1 MSEAASSGPGRD
13 DAATTP
19 ADEPSD
25 VDELRD
31 EIAEVRE
38 ELGDTVEAI
47 AEKVDVKAQAK
58 QKVED
63 TKQQAQ
69 QKAEEA
75 REQAQQK
82 AEEAK
87 QQVQENPM
95 PVAAIAGGVAAFVL
109 LVIVFRKRR
118 G

>member
-75 REQAQQK
+75 
-82 AEEAK
+82 K